1 MKDFV
6 AIDVETGNRQRVSV
20 CSLGYAKVIDGQIV
34 ETKGYIIKPIG
45 GHEPFQTN
53 FHKLTDE
60 HTHDK
65 PYFNELFPEIKW
77 LFDYPIVSHGMI
89 DKQAL
94 NALSNYFDL
103 NLKFSYTDSAA
114 LAKEKLPNLK
124 NHELKRVAK
133 HFQLPPFKH
142 HDAEEDAIT
151 CAKIYLKLQ
160 NCEPDEAIPIKA
172 TPDYHFFRGFI
183 TGILADDVIN
193 GEEFEAL
200 YLWMKKHSK
209 IAMEHRYLYRMV
221 KEIVECKSFEIYPES
236 VIEAEL
242 KRCL

>member
-45 GHEPFQTN
+45 GHEPFLTN

-65 PYFNELFPEIKW
+65 PSFNELFQEIKW
-77 LFDYPIVSHGMI
+77 LFDYPIVSHGLN
-89 DKQAL
+89 DKQSL
-94 NALSNYFDL
+94 EALSTHFDL
-103 NLKFSYTDSAA
+103 DLKFSHTDSAA
-114 LAKEKLPNLK
+114 VAQVKLPNLK
-124 NHELKRVAK
+124 KHDLQTVAK

-142 HDAEEDAIT
+142 HDAEADAVV
-151 CAKIYLKLQ
+151 CAEIYLKLQ
-160 NCEPDEAIPIKA
+160 ECEAEAAIPIKE
-172 TPDYHFFRGFI
+172 TGDYRFFQGLI
-183 TGILADDVIN
+183 TGILADDTIN

-200 YLWMKKHSK
+200 YSWMQKHGK
-209 IAMEHRYLYRMV
+209 VAMKHQYLYRMA
-221 KEIVECKSFEIYPES
+221 KEIVECKSFGVYQESEIEM
-236 VIEAEL
+236 VL
-242 KRCL
+242 KECL